1 MVASPNCNKSLPEP
15 PNNSFK
21 PFHNVIL
28 PTPLPYNPRMLI
40 EPLDL
45 LGIETWM
52 RKELRAFVFGVIKNL
67 YLVTDARTRSFTPC
81 VLLKKTR
88 RVMMKE

>member
-1 MVASPNCNKSLPEP
+1 MLSYQ
-15 PNNSFK
+15 
-21 PFHNVIL
+21 
-28 PTPLPYNPRMLI
+28 LPYLITLAMLI

-52 RKELRAFVFGVIKNL
+52 RKELKAFVFGVIKNL
-67 YLVTDARTRSFTPC
+67 YLVTGARTRSFTPC

-88 RVMMKE
+88 RVMMEKE